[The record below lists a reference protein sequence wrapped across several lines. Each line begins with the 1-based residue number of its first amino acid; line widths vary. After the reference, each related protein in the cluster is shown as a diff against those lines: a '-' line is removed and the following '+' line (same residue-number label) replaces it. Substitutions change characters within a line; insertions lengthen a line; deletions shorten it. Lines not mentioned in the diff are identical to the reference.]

1 MKRILP
7 VLLFV
12 SLVAE
17 AGTPLPAQVLF
28 GLVRNAY
35 GFPYMDS
42 ARVVVTKGATEC
54 ARYDIGGI
62 LPDGL
67 NYRLTLDM
75 DSGGSPYAP
84 YAVKT
89 GDALALSVE
98 LGGVAL
104 PLMPTNRLV
113 AGKSGS
119 TVRLDLCTGTDADG
133 DGLPDEWELLL
144 CEQSGG
150 RLAGIAD
157 VNPDDDFDGDGLTNG
172 QEFRACTFAF
182 LRTDLL
188 QVGDFQKISD
198 TRFKLRFLSSPG
210 MSYKFVATG
219 SLKSGAW
226 YPLRFALREGEPVSY
241 RELVGDGN
249 YQTVIVEAEGSMMF
263 VRLIAQAP

>member
-17 AGTPLPAQVLF
+17 AGTPLPAQVVY
-28 GLVRNAY
+28 GLVRTAY

-42 ARVVVTKGATEC
+42 ARVVVTKGTTEC

-75 DSGGSPYAP
+75 DSGGTPYAP

-89 GDALALSVE
+89 GDALTLSVE
-98 LGGVAL
+98 LGGVAS

-113 AGKSGS
+113 VGAPGS
-119 TVRLDLCTGTDADG
+119 AVRLDLCTGTDADH

-144 CEQSGG
+144 CQQSGG

-157 VNPDDDFDGDGLTNG
+157 VKPDDDFDGDGMGNE
-172 QEFRACTFAF
+172 QEFHAGTFAF
-182 LRTDLL
+182 LATDLL
-188 QVGDFQKISD
+188 AVSGLERVSASKI
-198 TRFKLRFLSSPG
+198 KLRFLTSQS
-210 MSYKFVATG
+210 MNYRLIARE
-219 SLKSGAW
+219 SLAGASW
-226 YPLRFALREGEPVSY
+226 YPLRFAVGEGEPVAYSD
-241 RELVGDGN
+241 LIGN
-249 YQTVIVEAEGSMMF
+249 GGYQTIYIESASDMLF
-263 VRLIAQAP
+263 LRLATQ